1 MNEAELLIIKQC
13 DERLDYFYK
22 CKAEWGDDDIRTKI
36 ALAEWDVV
44 DCLLSDLEI
53 KWNYPVKYKTEYYD
67 HVPEPLGMSDECIIN
82 PDWDNPIA

>member
-13 DERLDYFYK
+13 NERLDYFYK
-22 CKAEWGDDDIRTKI
+22 CKAEYGDDDIKTKI

-44 DCLLSDLEI
+44 NCLLVDLKIE
-53 KWNYPVKYKTEYYD
+53 WNYPVKYKTEYYD
-67 HVPEPLGMSDECIIN
+67 YTPEPLGMSDECIIN